1 MSKNEDKDLFDK
13 ILTIGQNVIVA
24 TFFLLPIY
32 VFFIVPTYPKIDK
45 SLPFDA
51 INSKIKSQIEQN
63 ISQVSL
69 EYVDDK
75 KKRLK
80 LKKAI
85 YTMANNMSKC
95 KTKVCLIDEYEDF
108 MDDWVSSQTK
118 AYTRYY
124 HIAELGLPGAL
135 INQAFQQTYGWF

>member
-1 MSKNEDKDLFDK
+1 MDINLFIEESNMSKNEDKDLFDK

-45 SLPFDA
+45 SLPIDV

-75 KKRLK
+75 KK
-80 LKKAI
+80 
-85 YTMANNMSKC
+85 
-95 KTKVCLIDEYEDF
+95 D
-108 MDDWVSSQTK
+108 
-118 AYTRYY
+118 
-124 HIAELGLPGAL
+124 
-135 INQAFQQTYGWF
+135 

>member
-45 SLPFDA
+45 SLPIDV

-95 KTKVCLIDEYEDF
+95 KTKVCLIDE
-108 MDDWVSSQTK
+108 
-118 AYTRYY
+118 
-124 HIAELGLPGAL
+124 
-135 INQAFQQTYGWF
+135 

>member
-69 EYVDDK
+69 EYANDK

-124 HIAELGLPGAL
+124 HIAEFGFIGAF
-135 INQAFQQTYGWF
+135 INGFYEKTYGWL

>member
-1 MSKNEDKDLFDK
+1 MSKNENRGPLKK
-13 ILTIGQNVIVA
+13 ILTIVENVLVG
-24 TFFLLPIY
+24 TFLLLSIY

-69 EYVDDK
+69 EYANDK

-85 YTMANNMSKC
+85 HIMANNMDKC
-95 KTKVCLIDEYEDF
+95 KTKECLIAEYEDF
-108 MDDWVSSQTK
+108 MDDWVSTRTK
-118 AYTRYY
+118 TSTRYY

>member
-1 MSKNEDKDLFDK
+1 MSKNENKGPLKK
-13 ILTIGQNVIVA
+13 ILTIVENVLVG
-24 TFFLLPIY
+24 TFLLLSIY

-45 SLPFDA
+45 SLPIDV